1 MYFFDAFIIFHPA
14 LTNNS
19 GSVRIKSISD
29 LKGEKRMNTENLKEF
44 IVLAETRNFWEAS
57 DRLYMNQ
64 STLSK
69 HIKSLEN
76 ELGVPLFTRTTRR
89 VELTSYG
96 QIFLP
101 YAQSITRTEFEGVT
115 AIQRILNIENGLL
128 TIGAL
133 PSMPQYHITQF
144 LAQFQTLYPEATVR
158 ITEDDPVHLMEYLE
172 TDKCELIFTREYKS
186 SFEKN
191 FLDDPHI
198 VRIPY
203 MRDKLVS
210 LVPEHHPLASAE
222 SLTLQQL
229 KNERFCF
236 IKEGSLM
243 YQICMD
249 ACHNANFVPNI
260 VFTSHR
266 IDSILDMVTNQNC
279 VALLMDAH
287 LSLPK
292 NGPKQTSAPWN
303 IIPITPVISSQLSL
317 CYRSDNP
324 LSRTAQ
330 LFVDLCND
338 KLFKKTHKETCTF
351 V

>member
-1 MYFFDAFIIFHPA
+1 
-14 LTNNS
+14 
-19 GSVRIKSISD
+19 
-29 LKGEKRMNTENLKEF
+29 MNTENLKEF

-89 VELTSYG
+89 VELTNYG
-96 QIFLP
+96 QVFLP
-101 YAQSITRTEFEGVT
+101 YAQSVTRAEFEGIS
-115 AIQRILNIENGLL
+115 AIQRMVNIENGLL
-128 TIGAL
+128 TIAAL

-144 LAQFQTLYPEATVR
+144 LSRFQTLYPETTVR
-158 ITEDDPVHLMEYLE
+158 ITEDDPVNLMEYLE
-172 TDKCELIFTREYKS
+172 TEKCELIFTREDKA

-191 FLDDPHI
+191 FLSDQHI
-198 VRIPY
+198 ARIPY
-203 MRDKLVS
+203 MRDRLTA
-210 LVPEHHPLASAE
+210 LIPINHPLAAAE

-229 KNERFCF
+229 RNERFCF

-279 VALLMDAH
+279 IALLMDGH
-287 LSLPK
+287 LTLPE
-292 NGPKQTSAPWN
+292 NGPRQTDAPWR
-303 IIPITPVISSQLSL
+303 IIPITPAISSQLSL
-317 CYRSDNP
+317 CYRNDKQ
-324 LSRTAQ
+324 LSKTAQ
-330 LFVDLCND
+330 LFVNLCND
-338 KLFKKTHKETCTF
+338 KLFKKTTEETCTF